1 MKDKEAEMVENVTE
15 EHHEVNRVL
24 GELDQG
30 DGHNDTFIAMIAELT
45 KMIDNHS
52 RRRWRRFPKPK
63 ICSTGKR

>member
-1 MKDKEAEMVENVTE
+1 MKDREAEMVENATE

-45 KMIDNHS
+45 KMIDDQS
-52 RRRWRRFPKPK
+52 RRRWRRFPRPK
-63 ICSTGKR
+63 ISSTGKR